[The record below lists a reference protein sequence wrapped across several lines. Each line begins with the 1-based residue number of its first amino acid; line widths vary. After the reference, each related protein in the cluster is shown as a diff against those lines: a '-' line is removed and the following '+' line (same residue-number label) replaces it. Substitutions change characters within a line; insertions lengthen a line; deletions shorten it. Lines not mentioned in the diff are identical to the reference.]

1 MTIFDL
7 MTAPELAAYW
17 TELVQ
22 DEAPY
27 PCEELFPDDKKLG
40 INLKWLKGA
49 KGLPIVLKT
58 SAFDAKAIA
67 RPRIGFE
74 KLSAEMPYFKESTY
88 IDEELRQELNMV
100 IETGNQAY
108 IDSVMNRVFD
118 DEVNLLRGAR
128 ASRERMRMMAL
139 TTGVVSMASNGQNF
153 TFDYGI
159 PSDHKGNAAFDWSD
173 AETSDP
179 VEDIRLAQQTIK
191 DETGAECTRAM
202 CNGKVWRQLRKSKS
216 VIRAIYTNN
225 VNATQIREAD
235 LKAYL
240 KEELNLT
247 IYVNDKRYQ
256 DENGAKL
263 PFMPADTF
271 VLFPEG
277 TLGKTWFGTTP
288 QESDLMTAKVANV
301 SIVDTGVSITT
312 KKETDP
318 VNVETIVAMICLPSF
333 EAADEIYILDTKAS
347 A

>member
-17 TELVQ
+17 QELVQ

-40 INLKWLKGA
+40 LNLKWLKGA

-58 SAFDAKAIA
+58 SAFDAKAIV
-67 RPRIGFE
+67 RGRIGFE

-100 IETGNQAY
+100 LETGNQAY

-118 DEVNLLRGAR
+118 DELRLLRGAR

-139 TTGVVSMASNGQNF
+139 TTGVVSMAANGQAF

-159 PSDHKGNAAFDWSD
+159 PSANKANATVDWSD
-173 AETSDP
+173 SETADP
-179 VEDIRLAQQTIK
+179 IEDIRTLQQHIK
-191 DETGAECTRAM
+191 DETGSVCSRGM
-202 CNGKVWRQLRKSKS
+202 CNGKVWRQIRTCKS

-225 VNATQIREAD
+225 VNATQVREQD
-235 LKAYL
+235 LKNFLA
-240 KEELNLT
+240 EELGLT
-247 IYVNDKRYQ
+247 IFVNDMRYK
-256 DENGAKL
+256 DETEQTL
-263 PFMPADTF
+263 PFMPADTL

-277 TLGKTWFGTTP
+277 DLGKTWFGTTP
-288 QESDLMTAKVANV
+288 AESDLMSSKVDNV
-301 SIVDTGVSITT
+301 SIVDTGVSILT

-318 VNVETIVAMICLPSF
+318 VQVETIVSMICLPSF
-333 EAADEIYILDTKAS
+333 EAADQVGILSTVKA
-347 A
+347 